1 MTEAFVAHH
10 PPYLLTVFL
19 EDTDATGFVYHSNYL
34 KYCERARTELL
45 YHKGVSHAK
54 LIESHRAMFVVY
66 SIVCHFLAPA
76 RLEDQLLIYTDIES
90 IQGARI
96 KLKQSI
102 VKDGQLLV
110 KADIA
115 LAYVDQNS
123 QPPKPIRVPKFIIS
137 ALNSK
142 T

>member
-1 MTEAFVAHH
+1 M
-10 PPYLLTVFL
+10 
-19 EDTDATGFVYHSNYL
+19 
-34 KYCERARTELL
+34 CQ
-45 YHKGVSHAK
+45 
-54 LIESHRAMFVVY
+54 
-66 SIVCHFLAPA
+66 FLAPA